1 MKLKEP
7 LHILILVRPFPDLRI
22 GLRSGIS
29 LNMIIFV
36 PEPFVF
42 VEPPV
47 VILYMLAN
55 RKTYPHLKK
64 SIKHLEAK
72 TNTAIC
78 YIWLMGHMLLMCAG

>member
-55 RKTYPHLKK
+55 RKTYF
-64 SIKHLEAK
+64 K
-72 TNTAIC
+72 T
-78 YIWLMGHMLLMCAG
+78 

>member
-1 MKLKEP
+1 MVRKVILSSLGILSRRLLRSYLKLKEP

-47 VILYMLAN
+47 KFILYMLAN
-55 RKTYPHLKK
+55 RKTYF
-64 SIKHLEAK
+64 K
-72 TNTAIC
+72 T
-78 YIWLMGHMLLMCAG
+78 LF